1 MTHCFYSLGGGKLIH
16 YSKPCTV
23 GRVSNNTGDEKYGKI
38 VKQKELV
45 SKREERGSR
54 TIRTVVI
61 KHLIHKPSL
70 ESLNN

>member
-23 GRVSNNTGDEKYGKI
+23 GRVSNKGMKNMEKI
-38 VKQKELV
+38 VEQKELV
-45 SKREERGSR
+45 SKGEERGSR

-61 KHLIHKPSL
+61 KHVIHKPSKQ
-70 ESLNN
+70 SLNN